1 MLGCDNVYIGIDHLK
16 EGMIVN
22 ETIFLGKAVFIPYG
36 MVLTNQLIDHLKNHK
51 DLLQHNVL
59 KISIENLP
67 IQEQQELTKELEWN
81 QNNINP
87 SIDVEIKKEIQETL
101 KEVTQTMNKPIELVQ
116 KCATTITNC
125 LYWNQF
131 KVINEKTKEKSWVA
145 NLEYDLEEYEGQ
157 NDIYEHSLR
166 VSQFAVVI
174 AAAYN
179 LKQEQ
184 TGNKKGII
192 NLEKIATAA
201 LLHDYGLRYQDPI
214 AMKSLSNYRLSSY
227 LLQCY
232 DIDPDMLIKPYD
244 EKNVPIYSFISLPLD
259 NTITNMILYSKEND
273 IKTGPLKTTK
283 DTIASSNNIKMAS
296 RIISLCSLYDDIL
309 KQAINN
315 GIDGQNMNLENV
327 SAVMDFAATNGLVD
341 KELMDIF
348 YDNIPLYSVGTR
360 VLLSDGRYGRVVKR
374 KTGKTASAKP
384 TIITTD
390 GDIVDLSTAPLNLTI
405 KRIVTKDE
413 KLSDLVNN
421 ITLEQISGISN
432 DYIEETPIIR

>member
-1 MLGCDNVYIGIDHLK
+1 MIGCDNMYVGIDHLK

-22 ETIFLGKAVFIPYG
+22 ETIFLGKAAFISSG
-36 MVLTNQLIDHLKNHK
+36 MVLTNQLIDRLKSHK
-51 DLLQHNVL
+51 DLLEHNVL
-59 KISIENLP
+59 KVSITNLP
-67 IQEQQELTKELEWN
+67 IHEQQELAKELEWN

-87 SIDVEIKKEIQETL
+87 SIDLEIKKEIQETL
-101 KEVTQTMNKPIELVQ
+101 KDVTQHMDKPIELVQ
-116 KCATTITNC
+116 KCATTITNS

-131 KVINEKTKEKSWVA
+131 KVVNEKTKEKAWVP

-166 VSQFAVVI
+166 VAQFAVVV

-179 LKQEQ
+179 LKQERV
-184 TGNKKGII
+184 GNKKEVI

-214 AMKSLSNYRLSSY
+214 AMKSLSNYQLSSY
-227 LLQCY
+227 LQKCY
-232 DIDPDMLIKPYD
+232 DIDPDILVKPYD
-244 EKNVPIYSFISLPLD
+244 EKNAPIYSFISLPLD

-283 DTIASSNNIKMAS
+283 DTVVSSNNIKMAS
-296 RIISLCSLYDDIL
+296 RILSLCSLYDDIL

-315 GIDGQNMNLENV
+315 GIGGQNMNLENV
-327 SAVMDFAATNGLVD
+327 SAVMDFASTNGLVD

-374 KTGKTASAKP
+374 KTGKILSAKP

-390 GDIVDLSTAPLNLTI
+390 GDIVDLSSAPLNLTI
-405 KRIVTKDE
+405 QRIVTKDE
-413 KLSDLVNN
+413 KLSVLVNN
-421 ITLEQISGISN
+421 IALDQLSGISN
-432 DYIEETPIIR
+432 DYVEENPIIR

>member
-1 MLGCDNVYIGIDHLK
+1 MYVGIDHLK

-22 ETIFLGKAVFIPYG
+22 ETIFLGKAAFISSG
-36 MVLTNQLIDHLKNHK
+36 MVLTNQLIDRLKSHK
-51 DLLQHNVL
+51 DLLEHNVL
-59 KISIENLP
+59 KVSITNLP
-67 IQEQQELTKELEWN
+67 IHEQQELAKELEWN
-81 QNNINP
+81 QNNINS
-87 SIDVEIKKEIQETL
+87 SIDLEIKKEIQETL
-101 KEVTQTMNKPIELVQ
+101 KDVTQHMDKPIELVQ
-116 KCATTITNC
+116 KCATTITNS

-131 KVINEKTKEKSWVA
+131 KVVNEKTKEKAWVP

-166 VSQFAVVI
+166 VAQFAVVV

-179 LKQEQ
+179 LKQERV
-184 TGNKKGII
+184 GNKKEVI

-214 AMKSLSNYRLSSY
+214 AMKSLSNYQLSSY
-227 LLQCY
+227 LQKCY
-232 DIDPDMLIKPYD
+232 DIDPDILVKPYD
-244 EKNVPIYSFISLPLD
+244 EKNAPIYSFISLPLD

-283 DTIASSNNIKMAS
+283 DTVVSSNNIKMAS
-296 RIISLCSLYDDIL
+296 RILSLCSLYDDIL

-315 GIDGQNMNLENV
+315 GIGGQNMNLENV
-327 SAVMDFAATNGLVD
+327 SAVMDFASTNGLVD

-374 KTGKTASAKP
+374 KTGKILSAKP

-390 GDIVDLSTAPLNLTI
+390 GDIVDLSSAPLNLTI
-405 KRIVTKDE
+405 QRIVTKDE

-421 ITLEQISGISN
+421 IALDQLSGISN
-432 DYIEETPIIR
+432 DYVEENPIIR